1 MSKITFDLED
11 EQVDSIIVQQLAW
24 HRDVFVEDIAAC
36 EKGEGMAIFDTN
48 RKKDLTSSDYN
59 GKEFISFDFASS
71 AEKTLLAK
79 FVSHNF
85 NCVNS

>member
-24 HRDVFVEDIAAC
+24 HRDVFVQDIAAC

-48 RKKDLTSSDYN
+48 RKKDL
-59 GKEFISFDFASS
+59 KQLKKHLKA
-71 AEKTLLAK
+71 
-79 FVSHNF
+79 F
-85 NCVNS
+85 NLVLSYYGEPKQ